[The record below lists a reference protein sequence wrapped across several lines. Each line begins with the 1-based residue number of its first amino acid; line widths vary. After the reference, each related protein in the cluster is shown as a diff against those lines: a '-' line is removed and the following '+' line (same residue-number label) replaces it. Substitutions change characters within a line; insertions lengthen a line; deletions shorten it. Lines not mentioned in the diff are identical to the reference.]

1 MNYVTMNAF
10 EMNYFRML
18 SDVAFANMSGREM
31 EGGREERGSERRRRR
46 REEEEEVFG
55 RERGVDV
62 SKRLYQHGEFS
73 ALSIVC
79 KSIFVSKVSLLLQSQ
94 KRIGGNL
101 TGWQPNLNSS
111 IPHPSLPH
119 PSLSNYSSLFPFS
132 RFSLFR
138 MEKEYILLQYLATYY
153 AMEVFLIIPMPSLA
167 VRKSLETAL
176 NWLQDE
182 GVKLRGSEKR
192 EKGRRE
198 REEQSSSSLP
208 LLSLPT
214 LSLSATKE

>member
-73 ALSIVC
+73 ALSIMC
-79 KSIFVSKVSLLLQSQ
+79 KGIFVSKVSLLLLSQ

-101 TGWQPNLNSS
+101 NGWQPNLNYPSS
-111 IPHPSLPH
+111 FSLKLLFSLPF
-119 PSLSNYSSLFPFS
+119 LSF
-132 RFSLFR
+132 FSLPNGER
-138 MEKEYILLQYLATYY
+138 VHTPPVPRYLL
-153 AMEVFLIIPMPSLA
+153 
-167 VRKSLETAL
+167 R
-176 NWLQDE
+176 NG
-182 GVKLRGSEKR
+182 GVPHDSNAKFGCQKV
-192 EKGRRE
+192 
-198 REEQSSSSLP
+198 P
-208 LLSLPT
+208 
-214 LSLSATKE
+214 